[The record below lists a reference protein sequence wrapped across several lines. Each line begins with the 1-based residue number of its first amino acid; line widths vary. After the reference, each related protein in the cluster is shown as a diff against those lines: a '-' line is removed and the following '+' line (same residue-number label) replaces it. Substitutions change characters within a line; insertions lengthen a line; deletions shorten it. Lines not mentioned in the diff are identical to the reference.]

1 MPAIFG
7 NNAMNLIWQIRKV
20 MPKQTD
26 CSFTFG
32 TRVRHCCCTD
42 WSAHTPGGIWGGR
55 GGGVEVGLGHIVA
68 LNLAAAT
75 QNAQSS
81 RKHLSLLSMMHK
93 PS

>member
-1 MPAIFG
+1 MFLHVWDKGEALLLHRLVGPHPRRD
-7 NNAMNLIWQIRKV
+7 L
-20 MPKQTD
+20 
-26 CSFTFG
+26 
-32 TRVRHCCCTD
+32 
-42 WSAHTPGGIWGGR
+42 GGE